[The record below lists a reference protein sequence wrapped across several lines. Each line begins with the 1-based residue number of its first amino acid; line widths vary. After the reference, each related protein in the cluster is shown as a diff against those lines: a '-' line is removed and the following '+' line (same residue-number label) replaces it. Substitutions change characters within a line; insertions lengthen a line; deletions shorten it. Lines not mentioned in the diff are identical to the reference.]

1 MKTFQVF
8 LEDTNQ
14 AQQRQK
20 VAKEKQQIIQQKYN
34 KKRESIRNKN
44 IEKIIAKRNAQK
56 ERENIE
62 NEIEKD
68 VTPEIEKRIAREL
81 TPEIEKRITKKITPQ
96 TEKGIFGDTK
106 KTKK

>member
-20 VAKEKQQIIQQKYN
+20 VAKEKQQIIQQRYN
-34 KKRESIRNKN
+34 KKRELIRNKN
-44 IEKIIAKRNAQK
+44 IEKIIAKRKAQK

-68 VTPEIEKRIAREL
+68 VTPEIEKRITR
-81 TPEIEKRITKKITPQ
+81 KITPQ
-96 TEKGIFGDTK
+96 TKKGIFGDTK